1 MPLFTMKNCD
11 FDQSKFFNEFY
22 FLVFAI
28 NQKMSSTD
36 QILCNEKSKFKHIL
50 QIAKFNCCLEM
61 EILVICLLFG
71 KFVLLSLQ
79 PIRLKV

>member
-28 NQKMSSTD
+28 NLKKRVRQTKYYVMKN
-36 QILCNEKSKFKHIL
+36 QN
-50 QIAKFNCCLEM
+50 
-61 EILVICLLFG
+61 
-71 KFVLLSLQ
+71 LS
-79 PIRLKV
+79 IFYK